1 MNKKAVKKKEVKKT
15 YWRKDYAQPSQFK
28 MPTKDYRELVRLF
41 KKAGYRSWQHWLEP
55 VLTEQFSKLKK
66 TPYVVAYVATNETEM
81 TNTPSIRIDK
91 KLYSEWVATSK
102 SIGLSIR
109 ALIKEFTNQEY
120 QVLKGLEAQGKLD
133 TYSKLVQK

>member
-1 MNKKAVKKKEVKKT
+1 MNKKVVKKKEVKKT

-28 MPTKDYRELVRLF
+28 MPTKDYRELVSLF
-41 KKAGYRSWQHWLEP
+41 KQAGYRSWQHWLEP

-66 TPYVVAYVATNETEM
+66 TPYVIAYTATNETEM

-91 KLYSEWVATSK
+91 ALYSEWVATSK